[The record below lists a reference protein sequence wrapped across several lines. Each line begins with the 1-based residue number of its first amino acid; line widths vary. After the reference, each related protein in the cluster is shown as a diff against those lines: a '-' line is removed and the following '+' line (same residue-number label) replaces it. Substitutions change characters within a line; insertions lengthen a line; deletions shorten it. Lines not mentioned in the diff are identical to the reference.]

1 MYNQFSELEIIKT
14 FFVYRSINF
23 EMECVAQMDCFSDE
37 AACSGS
43 LYFLQSIPSVG
54 GGFMVDSNSSIRK
67 KF

>member
-37 AACSGS
+37 AACLGRYTFYNPY
-43 LYFLQSIPSVG
+43 LRWAVVLW
-54 GGFMVDSNSSIRK
+54 
-67 KF
+67 